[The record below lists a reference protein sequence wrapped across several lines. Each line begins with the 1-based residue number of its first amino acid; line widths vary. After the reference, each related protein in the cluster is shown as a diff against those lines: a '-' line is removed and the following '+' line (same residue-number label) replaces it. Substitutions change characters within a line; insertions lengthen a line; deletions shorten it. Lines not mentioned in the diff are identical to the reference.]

1 MTLLDMEIESTANPL
16 DMIEQIAALNEW
28 QHERSNED
36 EIIVTLSGVWA
47 DYHLSFTW
55 ITELETVHLASALDL
70 RVPDNRKA
78 EVIKLL
84 ALVNEHLWL
93 GHFDLWS
100 DEGLIMFRSALLL
113 AGTTEATPEQIE
125 ALLTNTVECC
135 DNHYQA
141 FQFVIWAGKSASEAL
156 TASLFQTVGEA

>member
-1 MTLLDMEIESTANPL
+1 MTLLDVEIESTANPL

-55 ITELETVHLASALDL
+55 INDLETVHLASALDL

-113 AGTTEATPEQIE
+113 AGATEATPEQIE
-125 ALLTNTVECC
+125 AMLTNTVECC
-135 DNHYQA
+135 DSHYQA